1 MELPLVYEYRSDWR
15 EAAAQF
21 RDNQGLLAVRRRL
34 SAQLARHIAVA
45 FLLDAA
51 CVTLLLTKA
60 WFLAVG
66 LAIPCYLKSR
76 FALRLLYAT
85 KLAKFGLRKTFRE
98 TPTRNVKLVVN
109 ESGLQE
115 LDGEIDSS
123 CPWSSVYHYTYVGG
137 TLSLHLANGLRALV
151 PEARLLPG
159 SSSIAE
165 LVEQCN
171 ANDIPFKEATGDTA
185 A

>member
-1 MELPLVYEYRSDWR
+1 MILPLVYEYRSDWR
-15 EAAAQF
+15 LRAAQF
-21 RDNQGLLAVRRRL
+21 RDNKGLLVVRKSL
-34 SAQLARHIAVA
+34 SAQLARHISVA
-45 FLLDAA
+45 LLLDAA
-51 CVTLLLTKA
+51 CVTLLVTKA
-60 WFLAVG
+60 WFFALG

-98 TPTRNVKLVVN
+98 TPARSVKLVIN

-115 LDGEIDSS
+115 LDGEIESN
-123 CPWSSVYHYTYVGG
+123 CPWSSVCYYTYVGG
-137 TLSLHLANGLRALV
+137 TLSLHLANGLRALI
-151 PEARLLPG
+151 PEPILQPG

-171 ANDIPFKEATGDTA
+171 AKNIPFKETTGETA